1 MGIPIEQ
8 KRPSNT
14 ADKREKTESIF
25 KKDIVVFSKP
35 FGSKKKEAFYVELSL
50 LLKAGVRL
58 KNALSLLADAQKKK
72 ADKVL
77 LKRLNAYDALKTKKL
92 RIFDKISDDSFKKQ
106 SYLPDINHSQAAYV
120 IFTSGTTSMAKG
132 VEVSHP

>member
-72 ADKVL
+72 QIKYY
-77 LKRLNAYDALKTKKL
+77 LKRLSPRLKKG
-92 RIFDKISDDSFKKQ
+92 RIFLRQQRIEKSF
-106 SYLPDINHSQAAYV
+106 LTMN
-120 IFTSGTTSMAKG
+120 TTL
-132 VEVSHP
+132 